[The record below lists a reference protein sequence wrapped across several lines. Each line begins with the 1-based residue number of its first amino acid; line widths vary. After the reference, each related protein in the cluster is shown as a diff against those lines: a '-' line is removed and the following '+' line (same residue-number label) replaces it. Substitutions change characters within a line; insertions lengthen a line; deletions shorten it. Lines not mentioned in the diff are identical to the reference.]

1 MDEVRALVRAV
12 KWWQWLLI
20 AYVLLLLVLFFTG
33 QWLNLFIWGAPLGL
47 YWWMNGNSILER
59 WGRESRAAAAP
70 YKARWATLPE
80 LRDML
85 TNPGKTEP
93 GSGTELLLARPAEPK
108 SKERLEGDLYSLKP
122 GALGRKEMGHG
133 LLVAPTRRGKGLHLT
148 SNLLNWRGSAIVL
161 DLKGEFHATTS
172 GWRSG
177 NGDHLVLLDPTVT
190 GDAASGYIQA
200 GHTYDPVKALA
211 DDEDELAAMAEIM
224 LEPGRDG
231 ANSIFGEAA
240 MGAVVAMLRA
250 AALENIPTFEYIAV
264 CTRQLGMKRA
274 CQRMWALRDPLGIV
288 QDNLTMFLSKP
299 VPQAEAVDWG
309 EGTRPSLASQ
319 AWKNITT
326 RLRPL
331 MTPGPRA
338 MMAGNELKASDLWTR
353 PTTVYLLCPES
364 RVETL
369 RPVLRLI
376 MHSLV
381 QSYMRHADRHP
392 DQPRVPLLLA
402 LDETGRVPL
411 PGLPGL
417 TATASGRGISILTY
431 VQDLAQLETAYEA
444 TGASEIITNSDTR
457 VYWGTGSPETAERVS
472 RDSGQQSQ
480 LLVTGSTSTSNPNLM
495 SVLAGDADG
504 PKTTSSESE
513 TWQHRPLITPDE
525 VRQLP
530 LDTVL
535 ILSDNRPPIRAE
547 RLKWYELPVLASR
560 AKVQRAAIPSRPVD
574 VGSVQEMETP
584 QPVHHTPAEAPAP
597 PAPYFGEEAN

>member
-1 MDEVRALVRAV
+1 MDEVKAIVKTL

-20 AYVLLLLVLFFTG
+20 AYGLLLAILMFTS
-33 QWLNLFIWGAPLGL
+33 QWLDLLIWSLPLAL
-47 YWWMNGNSILER
+47 YCWINGNSILES

-70 YKARWATLPE
+70 YKARWAEAPE
-80 LRDML
+80 LKDML
-85 TNPGKTEP
+85 TNLGKPHPE
-93 GSGTELLLARPAEPK
+93 SGTELLLARPADPK
-108 SKERLEGDLYSLKP
+108 TKERLEGDLYSLKP
-122 GALGRKEMGHG
+122 GALGRKEMGHA
-133 LLVAPTRRGKGLHLT
+133 LFVAPTRRGKGLNLT
-148 SNLLNWRGSAIVL
+148 SNLLNWKGSAIVL
-161 DLKGEFHATTS
+161 DLKGEFHALTS
-172 GWRSG
+172 GWRSA
-177 NGDHLVLLDPTVT
+177 NGDHVILLDPTVS
-190 GDAASGYIQA
+190 GDASSGYVQA

-224 LEPGRDG
+224 LDPGRDG
-231 ANSIFGEAA
+231 TNSIFGETALT
-240 MGAVVAMLRA
+240 AVVAMLRA
-250 AALENIPTFEYIAV
+250 AALEGVPTFEYIAL

-274 CQRMWALRDPLGIV
+274 CQRMWALSDPLGIV
-288 QDNLTMFLSKP
+288 QGNLTMFLSKP
-299 VPQAEAVDWG
+299 VPTAGEADWG

-319 AWKNITT
+319 SWKNITT

-338 MMAGNELKASDLWTR
+338 MMAGSELKASDLWTR

-381 QSYMRHADRHP
+381 QSYMRQADRHP
-392 DQPRVPLLLA
+392 DQSRVPLLLA

-417 TATASGRGISILTY
+417 TATASGRGITILTY
-431 VQDLAQLETAYEA
+431 VQDIAQLEAAYEA
-444 TGASEIITNSDTR
+444 TGASEVITNSDTR

-480 LLVTGSTSTSNPNLM
+480 LLITGSTSTPDTNLL
-495 SVLAGDADG
+495 SVLAGDPA
-504 PKTTSSESE
+504 PTPTKSESE

-535 ILSDNRPPIRAE
+535 ILSDNRPPIKAE
-547 RLKWYELPVLASR
+547 RLKWYELPALAAR
-560 AKVQRAAIPSRPVD
+560 AEIKRAAIPTRPIE
-574 VGSVQEMETP
+574 VGNVQEMEEK
-584 QPVHHTPAEAPAP
+584 QPLHNAPTDSP
-597 PAPYFGEEAN
+597 TPYFGDEAN